1 MQLKF
6 KLADTDS
13 PNQNGRSVLTNMR
26 IIYSQPLVNR
36 YMGRDYEQPT
46 PPLELP
52 SNVSGLLA
60 ELKADDLRKVS
71 QYAVALAEYR
81 EREQC
86 LQEGDDDS
94 DEQPEHD
101 SPEDVPS
108 KATLTIKTINDNRY
122 YYWQWREGDD
132 IKSKYKGPVNPGR

>member
-1 MQLKF
+1 
-6 KLADTDS
+6 
-13 PNQNGRSVLTNMR
+13 
-26 IIYSQPLVNR
+26 
-36 YMGRDYEQPT
+36 MGRDYEQPT
-46 PPLELP
+46 PPPELP

-71 QYAVALAEYR
+71 QYAVALAEYK
-81 EREQC
+81 EREQR
-86 LQEGDDDS
+86 LQEGDDDD